1 MHLQQRDV
9 AESCVDNV
17 MFEDGGCLKLI
28 GVHEGPALPGRLLW
42 LLGKPIDGIELLV
55 RIDLKH

>member
-1 MHLQQRDV
+1 MMHLQQRDV

-28 GVHEGPALPGRLLW
+28 GVHEGPALPGRLL
-42 LLGKPIDGIELLV
+42 
-55 RIDLKH
+55 